1 MRVGWRSTW
10 LPALGAFESAAR
22 HQNFAHAAEELHLT
36 ASAVSHHVRKLEAHL
51 GVSLFQ
57 RHARGVALTPEGRLL
72 ADSTGNALADIDA
85 VFATVRSARGSARVR
100 IATLHS
106 FAHSWLLP
114 RLPHFVDNHPDI
126 RISIDAEIALT
137 RFDEGG
143 PDLGIRHGLGHWPGL
158 AAQHLL
164 DEDLFPVIAPDYPG
178 GDRITEPAGIAK
190 LPLIADLARQGW
202 LDWFRAAG
210 VRRVQLAEMHT
221 FSDSTDALQAA
232 ACGLGAALARSHI
245 VTPWLVSGQLVRL
258 PGPSL
263 RARFA
268 YYLIHP
274 LHRRLSPPASK
285 FAHWLINEVH
295 GGDVP
300 VISTV
305 AGPAPTKTSPT
316 RKRKR
321 GEQP

>member
-1 MRVGWRSTW
+1 MGVGSRSTW

-85 VFATVRSARGSARVR
+85 VFATVRTAQGGDRVR

-106 FAHSWLLP
+106 FTNSWLLP
-114 RLPHFVDNHPDI
+114 RLPRFAQAHPDI
-126 RISIDAEIALT
+126 RISIETEIALT
-137 RFDEGG
+137 RFDDGG
-143 PDLGIRHGLGHWPGL
+143 PDVGIRHGPGQWPGL
-158 AAQHLL
+158 AARHLL
-164 DEDLFPVIAPDYPG
+164 DEDLFPVIAPDYPERERIREP
-178 GDRITEPAGIAK
+178 GDIMR

-210 VRRVQLAEMHT
+210 VRRIQLTETHT
-221 FSDSTDALQAA
+221 FSDSTDALEAA
-232 ACGLGAALARSHI
+232 ACGLGTALARSHI
-245 VTPWLVSGQLVRL
+245 VRPWLASGRLVRL
-258 PGPSL
+258 PGPDL

-268 YYLIHP
+268 YYVIHP
-274 LHRRLSPPASK
+274 LHRRLSPPAER
-285 FAHWLINEVH
+285 FVHWLMDEVRT
-295 GGDVP
+295 GDEAATP
-300 VISTV
+300 R
-305 AGPAPTKTSPT
+305 AGT
-316 RKRKR
+316 RANVRTQPSRTRSKRR
-321 GEQP
+321 T